1 VSRRLIGAGAALTV
15 IGLALAMV
23 APLSVGKGAGVA
35 RIEQLAGGLV
45 VLVGWLSLAWGIH
58 RFGREA

>member
-1 VSRRLIGAGAALTV
+1 VVGLTLAMTAPLAV
-15 IGLALAMV
+15 GKSAGLARV
-23 APLSVGKGAGVA
+23 
-35 RIEQLAGGLV
+35 EQLAGGLV